1 MTFFL
6 TEDEI
11 LAPRAL
17 PRREVPV
24 PEWATAQKPK
34 PVVLI
39 QGLSSGDGDKFL
51 ASLQRVSGQ
60 KVERDTTYYSAKL
73 LQLCL
78 VNEKGERIVSEGNM
92 LRLAQQDNAVIMRL
106 AAIAQE
112 LSGFAPN
119 SVEDAAKN

>member
-1 MTFFL
+1 MTFL
-6 TEDEI
+6 SEDEI
-11 LAPRAL
+11 LAPRPL
-17 PRREVPV
+17 PRREVAV
-24 PEWATAQKPK
+24 PEWATPAKPK

-51 ASLQRVSGQ
+51 ASLQRVNGQ
-60 KVERDTTYYSAKL
+60 KVERDTALYSAKL

-78 VNEKGERIVSEGNM
+78 VNEKGERLVSEGNI

-106 AAIAQE
+106 AGIAQE
-112 LSGFAPN
+112 LSGFAPG